1 MPIFNPRFDLGLRT
15 LLPQWRRMALG
26 EHLRADLLA
35 AATVACIAVP
45 LSLAIALASGVKPE
59 TGLITAIVG
68 GVVAALFGGT
78 PLAVSGPAAAMAVL
92 VASVAENHG
101 LGGLLAVTATCG
113 VLQVATGA
121 LGLGQFMRL
130 VPLPV
135 VEGFTAGIG
144 AIILVGQ
151 LPRVLGL
158 PPPGGSQVLEVMRHI
173 GELAAQARLVPIA
186 IAGAT
191 LGLTLGLQRLGPRF
205 PAALL
210 AVGLPTVAVVALG
223 LDVEVIGA
231 IPRALPLPTPPAMPA
246 WSELPS
252 ILALTFVVYALASLE
267 SLLSA
272 TAVDKLSRQGRHDP
286 DQELVGQ
293 GLSNIASA
301 LFGGIPVT
309 SVIARSALNVQAGA
323 RTRRAALLHAVFV
336 LLAVYLAAPV
346 LGRVPV
352 AALAGLL
359 VAVALR
365 MLAVRRFI
373 ALWRES
379 RSEAVVYVATFG
391 VMLFVDLVEGVQ
403 WGVVAALA
411 ITAIRLGRMPHGP
424 LITGDDPCRVRL
436 AGPLTFLSSLGL
448 DSLRKQVE
456 QLEPEQQ
463 LVIELDEVNTI
474 DTSAAE
480 QLADL
485 VGTARAR
492 GVRAALRGL
501 HPELARRVMAVDHAG
516 LVQGVLAQTDRDVA
530 TVLASEKPM
539 SARQRLQ
546 FGVDHYRRDFLPRY
560 AALFRQL
567 APGQSPHTLFITCAD
582 SRIQPSLIT
591 STDPGELFLI
601 RNVGNIVPPA
611 SAGYPGSTGAAVEYA
626 VGVLGVAQI
635 VVCAHSGCGAIAA
648 LLEPGRIAESLPAL
662 RRWAGATNAA
672 ELCRV
677 LPSDA
682 PADEIARLN
691 ARRQLD
697 SLRGYEVV
705 QRRADEGL
713 LRLHAWFFDISSGE
727 IEEWDAEQ
735 VRWITVASRSTHP
748 PPTSPLEARP
758 TAPPAV

>member
-1 MPIFNPRFDLGLRT
+1 MPIFNPRYDLGIRA
-15 LLPQWRRMALG
+15 LLPKWRRMVSR
-26 EHLRADLLA
+26 EHLRGDVLA
-35 AATVACIAVP
+35 ALTVACIAIP

-68 GVVAALFGGT
+68 GLVGALFGGA

-92 VASVAENHG
+92 VASVVEQHG

-113 VLQVATGA
+113 LLQVATGA

-158 PPPGGSQVLEVMRHI
+158 PPPSNAQVLEVLKHI
-173 GELAAQARLVPIA
+173 GEVLAHARLVPFVIA
-186 IAGAT
+186 SGA
-191 LGLTLGLQRLGPRF
+191 LGLTLGLKRLGPLF
-205 PAALL
+205 PGPLV
-210 AVGLPTVAVVALG
+210 AVALPTVVVAALG
-223 LDVEVIGA
+223 LDVELIGA
-231 IPRALPLPTPPAMPA
+231 IPRSLPFPTAPAMPA
-246 WSELPS
+246 LSELPS
-252 ILALTFVVYALASLE
+252 ILALTFIVYALASLE

-272 TAVDKLSRQGRHDP
+272 TAVDKLSRQGKHDP

-293 GLSNIASA
+293 GLANVASA

-309 SVIARSALNVQAGA
+309 SVIVRSTLNVQAGG
-323 RTRRAALLHAVFV
+323 RTRRAALLHAVVV
-336 LLAVYLAAPV
+336 LLVVYLIAPV

-359 VAVALR
+359 AAVALR

-379 RSEAVVYVATFG
+379 RSEGVVYLSTFA
-391 VMLFVDLVEGVQ
+391 VMLFVDLVQGVQ

-424 LITGDDPCRVRL
+424 LVTGDDPCRVQL

-448 DSLRKQVE
+448 HSLRKQVE
-456 QLEPEQQ
+456 ELEPGQR
-463 LVIELDEVNTI
+463 LVIELEEVNTI

-485 VGTARAR
+485 AGTARAR
-492 GVRAALRGL
+492 GVRMALRGL
-501 HPELARRVMAVDHAG
+501 HPELARRVVAVDHAG
-516 LVQGVLAQTDRDVA
+516 LVQDVLAQTDRDVL

-546 FGVDHYRRDFLPRY
+546 FGVDHYRRDYLPRY

-582 SRIQPSLIT
+582 SRIQPNLMT
-591 STDPGELFLI
+591 SSDPGELFLI
-601 RNVGNIVPPA
+601 RNVGNIVPLA
-611 SAGYPGSTGAAVEYA
+611 TADYAGSTGAAVEYA
-626 VGVLGVAQI
+626 VGVLGVSQI
-635 VVCAHSGCGAIAA
+635 VVCGHSGCGAIAA
-648 LLEPGRIAESLPAL
+648 LSNPAGIAETLPAL
-662 RRWAGATNAA
+662 RRWVGSTKAA
-672 ELCRV
+672 ELCQA
-677 LPSDA
+677 LPSGA
-682 PADEIARLN
+682 AQDEIARLN
-691 ARRQLD
+691 ARSQLD
-697 SLRGYEVV
+697 NLRGYGVV
-705 QRRADEGL
+705 QHRSDEGQL
-713 LRLHAWFFDISSGE
+713 KLHAWFFDIFSGQ
-727 IEEWDAEQ
+727 IEEWNVEQ
-735 VRWITVASRSTHP
+735 GRWIAVASRASGA
-748 PPTSPLEARP
+748 S
-758 TAPPAV
+758 

>member
-1 MPIFNPRFDLGLRT
+1 MTIFKLRYDLGLRA
-15 LLPQWRRMALG
+15 LLPEWRRMAAT
-26 EHLRADLLA
+26 EHLRADLVA
-35 AATVACIAVP
+35 AATVACIAIP

-68 GVVAALFGGT
+68 GIVGALFGGT

-92 VASVAENHG
+92 VASVAERHG

-113 VLQVATGA
+113 LLQLATGT

-158 PPPGGSQVLEVMRHI
+158 PAPGSSQVLEVVRHI
-173 GELAAQARLVPIA
+173 GELTTQVRLVPLA

-191 LGLTLGLQRLGPRF
+191 LALTLGLQRLGPRF
-205 PAALL
+205 PGALVAIALPSL
-210 AVGLPTVAVVALG
+210 AVALFG
-223 LDVEVIGA
+223 LDAELIGA
-231 IPRALPLPTPPAMPA
+231 IPRSLPLPTAPAMPA

-252 ILALTFVVYALASLE
+252 ILALTFIVYALASLE
-267 SLLSA
+267 TLLSS

-286 DQELVGQ
+286 DQELIGQ
-293 GLSNIASA
+293 GLCNVASA

-309 SVIARSALNVQAGA
+309 GVIARSALNAQAGA
-323 RTRRAALLHAVFV
+323 RTRRAALLHALFV
-336 LLAVYLAAPV
+336 LLAVYVLAPV

-373 ALWRES
+373 AIWRES
-379 RSEAVVYVATFG
+379 RSEAVVYVATFA

-424 LITGDDPCRVRL
+424 LITGDNPCRVRL
-436 AGPLTFLSSLGL
+436 AGPLTFISSLDL
-448 DSLRKQVE
+448 DALRKQIDE
-456 QLEPEQQ
+456 LRHDQG
-463 LVIELDEVNTI
+463 LVIELDEVPTL
-474 DTSAAE
+474 DGSAAE

-492 GVRAALRGL
+492 GVRIALRGL
-501 HPELARRVMAVDHAG
+501 HPELARRVVAADHAG
-516 LVQGVLAQTDRDVA
+516 LVEAALAQTEREVA
-530 TVLASEKPM
+530 EVLASDQPL
-539 SARQRLQ
+539 SAYQRLR
-546 FGVDHYRRDFLPRY
+546 FGVDHYRRDYLPRFS
-560 AALFRQL
+560 ALFRQL

-611 SAGYPGSTGAAVEYA
+611 NASYPGSTGAAVEYA

-648 LLEPGRIAESLPAL
+648 LLDPARLAETLPTL
-662 RRWAGATNAA
+662 RRWAGVTNAA

-677 LPSDA
+677 LPSDS
-682 PADEIARLN
+682 PPDDVARLN

-697 SLRGYEVV
+697 SLRGYEIVR
-705 QRRADEGL
+705 QRMDEGH
-713 LRLHAWFFDISSGE
+713 LRLYAWFFDIGSGE
-727 IEEWDAEQ
+727 LEEWDAAEG
-735 VRWITVASRSTHP
+735 RWIAVASRGSGE
-748 PPTSPLEARP
+748 SQ
-758 TAPPAV
+758 